1 MAVCPQSV
9 VGDRGQSSSLASR
22 WHFASSGNDTS
33 AGRKARRA
41 RAVDLMIAAIA
52 CSVDLPLYTKN
63 PKDFAALE
71 GLVEIVA
78 V

>member
-1 MAVCPQSV
+1 
-9 VGDRGQSSSLASR
+9 
-22 WHFASSGNDTS
+22 
-33 AGRKARRA
+33 
-41 RAVDLMIAAIA
+41 MIAAIA